1 MIDRFGRSVTY
12 LRVSVTDRC
21 NLRCTYC
28 TLPTAAR
35 GLLTT
40 DEIVRIV
47 RVAASLGIVK
57 IRLTGGEP
65 TLRADLVEVT
75 RRTAGVEGIRE
86 VVMTTNG
93 LRLRPLARDLREAGL
108 RGVNVSLDSLRPER
122 FRTLTGGGSLETVL
136 DGLAAAREAGIEK
149 VKVNA
154 VVVGG
159 MNDDE
164 VGDFA
169 RFAAETGV
177 EVRFIE
183 YMPTARGEQRG
194 WTVPY
199 AILLERLR
207 EAFPVTPI
215 PSPADGGP
223 AERYR
228 LSGTDGVVGFIH
240 AMSNPFCDRCNRLRV
255 TPEGRI
261 RSCLLTGGDVDL
273 AEAMRSGAG
282 DETLADLFRRAGD
295 IKPAVYEL
303 HQLDEMEM
311 RRIGG

>member
-1 MIDRFGRSVTY
+1 VIDRFGRSVTY
-12 LRVSVTDRC
+12 LRISVTDRC

-35 GLLTT
+35 GLLST

-65 TLRADLVEVT
+65 TLRADLADLT
-75 RRTAGVEGIRE
+75 RRAAAVEGIRE

-93 LRLRPLARDLREAGL
+93 LRLRPLARALRDAGL
-108 RGVNVSLDSLRPER
+108 RGVNVSLDSLQPGR
-122 FRTLTGGGSLETVL
+122 FRELTGGGSLEAVL
-136 DGLAAAREAGIEK
+136 DGLAAAREAGLPK

-159 MNDDE
+159 MNDGE
-164 VGDFA
+164 VVDFA
-169 RFAAETGV
+169 RFSAENGV

-183 YMPTARGEQRG
+183 YMPTTRGERRG

-199 AILLERLR
+199 AVLLDRLR
-207 EAFPVTPI
+207 AAFTLTPI
-215 PSPADGGP
+215 PSPAEGGP
-223 AERYR
+223 AERFR
-228 LSGTDGVVGFIH
+228 LEGSEGVVGFIH

-255 TPEGRI
+255 TPEGKI

-273 AEAMRSGAG
+273 ALAMRSGVDDAG
-282 DETLADLFRRAGD
+282 LAEIFRRAGD
-295 IKPAVYEL
+295 LKPAVYEL
-303 HQLDEMEM
+303 HRLDEMEM